1 VTEKPSILYVEDDV
15 SSQMLMELILRHD
28 MGLDDVTIFADSND
42 FLARVEVLNPVP
54 DLIFL
59 DIHLQPLDGFQM
71 LSLLREHPVF
81 ATRPIIALTASVMN
95 EEIEQL
101 RDAGFNGVI
110 AKPINLETFPE
121 KIHAILDGEELWM
134 IVR

>member
-1 VTEKPSILYVEDDV
+1 VTGKLSILYVEDDV